1 MYEYCMAIRYSEP
14 VPKLMVPTTPAPSK
28 PSRKGIGGRPRKAD
42 ALMAVTLRL
51 HPDLVAKF
59 KAGGDD
65 WRSRMAEAIERAC

>member
-1 MYEYCMAIRYSEP
+1 MYKYCMAIRFAP
-14 VPKLMVPTTPAPSK
+14 PAPKPAVMGIPISK

-51 HPDLVAKF
+51 HPDVVAAF

-65 WRSRMAEAIERAC
+65 WRSRMAEALERAC